1 MPYNIRIRK
10 KNSVNT
16 KPLQQ
21 MKKKPDPSRRKFLI
35 NTTLA
40 ATSMGLTSTFSTP
53 LWASTQATSGT
64 LPAEMDEAPVKAA
77 FAEGDISPDIGME
90 QPGNYGKQYHQAFHD
105 PCKVRIAAFQS
116 GSGNALIISMDALAV
131 YRPWVDEI
139 KRHIQ
144 ERANIGVDDILITAS
159 HSHSSGPTAMVQ
171 PGQYDHAP
179 AFIQALAYEKSSC
192 ADPVYL
198 EEVKAVTLATA
209 LRALEKLTEVRIGI
223 GSGIEEKVAFNRRFL
238 MKNGRTYTHPRQ
250 LNPDILRVAGPIDP
264 EVGVIGTWDSE
275 GKLLGC
281 LVNYACHTTT
291 NPGGISANWVYY
303 MEQTIRGAFGPDCIV
318 VFLQGASGDVTQ
330 VNNRNPAINP
340 SGEDWARLVG
350 ASVGAEAVKT
360 LLQMP
365 KSDRMKIR
373 SHSTIVPCKRRMP
386 TEAKVK
392 ESMKMVKKSPEQ
404 VGRTA
409 WIFAKE
415 TVLLDSWGKQNPIHA
430 VPLQVI
436 QIGPAVLT
444 ANPAEFFCESG
455 LEIKSKSSFPFTF
468 PVTMANDCVGYV
480 PTAKAF
486 EPDGGGYET
495 RLTSYSN
502 LEVAAGTKIVASSL
516 ELIRQ
521 LDPDP
526 LPQHP
531 KAPPFTGEP
540 WNYGNVPPETGRQ
553 L

>member
-1 MPYNIRIRK
+1 MEK
-10 KNSVNT
+10 KY
-16 KPLQQ
+16 
-21 MKKKPDPSRRKFLI
+21 DPSRRKFLVT
-35 NTTLA
+35 TTLA
-40 ATSMGLTSTFSTP
+40 AASMGFNPP
-53 LWASTQATSGT
+53 LWAASQSQSVET
-64 LPAEMDEAPVKAA
+64 DEGPVKAA
-77 FAEGDISPDIGME
+77 FAEGDISPEIGME
-90 QPGNYGKQYHQAFHD
+90 QPGNYGKQYHQSFHD

-116 GSGNALIISMDALAV
+116 GSNKALIISMDALAV
-131 YRPWVDEI
+131 YQPWVDEI
-139 KRHIQ
+139 KHHIQ
-144 ERANIGVDDILITAS
+144 EKAKIKDGDILIAAS

-179 AFIQALAYEKSSC
+179 AFIRELAYEKSSC
-192 ADPVYL
+192 ADPAYL
-198 EEVKAVTLATA
+198 EVVKEVTLSTA
-209 LRALEKLTEVRIGI
+209 LHALDKLTEVNIGM
-223 GSGIEEKVAFNRRFL
+223 GSGVAEKVAFNRRFL
-238 MKNGRTYTHPRQ
+238 MKNGRTYTHPGQ
-250 LNPDILRVAGPIDP
+250 LNPDILQVAGPIDP

-275 GKLLGC
+275 GKLIGC

-303 MEQTIRGAFGPDCIV
+303 MEQTIRGAFGQDCVV

-330 VNNRNPAINP
+330 VNNRNPDIHP

-360 LLQMP
+360 LLQIP
-365 KSDRMKIR
+365 KSNRMKIR
-373 SHSTIVPCKRRMP
+373 SHATILSLKRRMP
-386 TEAKVK
+386 TEAVVR
-392 ESMKMVKKSPEQ
+392 EAMKMVKKTPEQ

-415 TVLLDSWGKQNPIHA
+415 TVLLDSWGRQNPVHKL
-430 VPLQVI
+430 PLQAI

-444 ANPAEFFCESG
+444 ANPAEFFCELG
-455 LEIKSKSSFPFTF
+455 LELKSKSVFPFTF

-480 PTAKAF
+480 PTTKAF

-502 LEVAAGTKIVASSL
+502 LEVNAGTKIVASSL

-521 LDPDP
+521 LNPDP

-531 KAPPFTGEP
+531 KAPPFSGKP
-540 WNYGNVPPETGRQ
+540 WNYGNVPPETGR
-553 L
+553 

>member
-1 MPYNIRIRK
+1 
-10 KNSVNT
+10 
-16 KPLQQ
+16 
-21 MKKKPDPSRRKFLI
+21 MKKKPDRSRRKFLL

-40 ATSMGLTSTFSTP
+40 VTSMSLNSP
-53 LWASTQATSGT
+53 LWAGTTPYPFGDLSTQ
-64 LPAEMDEAPVKAA
+64 LDEGPVKAA

-90 QPGNYGKQYHQAFHD
+90 QPGNYGKQYHRSFHD

-116 GSGNALIISMDALAV
+116 GAGKALIISMDALAV
-131 YRPWVDEI
+131 YQPWVDDIKKAIQDSSEI
-139 KRHIQ
+139 GID
-144 ERANIGVDDILITAS
+144 EILITAS

-179 AFIQALAYEKSSC
+179 GLIQELAYKQSSC

-198 EEVKAVTLATA
+198 EKVKNITLTTANRALKKLAEVKV
-209 LRALEKLTEVRIGI
+209 GI
-223 GSGIEEKVAFNRRFL
+223 GTGMEESVAFNRRFY
-238 MKNGRTYTHPRQ
+238 MKNGRTYTHPGQ

-264 EVGVIGTWDSE
+264 EVGVIGVWDAA

-281 LVNYACHTTT
+281 LVNYSCHTTT

-303 MEQTIRGAFGPDCIV
+303 LEQTIRGAFGPDGIV

-360 LLQMP
+360 LLRMP
-365 KSDRMKIR
+365 KSDRITIR
-373 SHSTIVPCKRRMP
+373 THSAILPLKRRMP
-386 TEAKVK
+386 TEPNVRQ
-392 ESMKMVKKSPEQ
+392 SMEMVKKSPEK
-404 VGRTA
+404 VGKTA
-409 WIFAKE
+409 WVFAKE
-415 TVLLDSWGKQNPIHA
+415 TVLLDSWGKKHPQHNL
-430 VPLQVI
+430 PLQAI
-436 QIGPAVLT
+436 QIGPAVLS
-444 ANPAEFFCESG
+444 ANPAEFFCELG
-455 LEIKSKSSFPFTF
+455 LEIKSKSPFPFTF

-480 PTAKAF
+480 PTKEAF

-502 LEVAAGTKIVASSL
+502 LEVNAGNKIVASSL
-516 ELIRQ
+516 ELIRE
-521 LDPDP
+521 LEPGA
-526 LPQHP
+526 LLQHP
-531 KAPPFTGEP
+531 KAPPFKGKP

-553 L
+553 